1 MNDQTKPNE
10 SISKRHL
17 VFTLLLESCW
27 DHFCLYLSKSDFRK
41 IDSALTEKSLREI
54 YFKQVSKF
62 YLVNYIKSVGELEWI
77 LRRGID
83 LTVCRLIFEHEGK
96 L

>member
-1 MNDQTKPNE
+1 MNDQTNTNE

-27 DHFCLYLSKSDFRK
+27 QHFYRYLSKNDVGR
-41 IDSALTEKSLREI
+41 IDSALTEKSLRAI
-54 YFKQVSKF
+54 YLKQVRKF
-62 YLVNYIKSVGELEWI
+62 YLVNYIKSFDDLKWI

-83 LTVCRLIFEHEGK
+83 LTVCRLIFENKGK